1 MTQKTFNFPLGGGL
15 DLTTPPAA
23 IHPGRVLSA
32 NNYEPDDEG
41 GYRRILGYE
50 RFDGQPSPS
59 AASYW
64 FIYYDQGS
72 GTEPVAG
79 NIVTG
84 LTSTDTAQV
93 LFVVTNTGTWGVDA
107 AGWIVVVNATGL
119 YSNNE
124 TLQVAAATI
133 AVADGALL
141 LAGIAAEEQPATTD
155 ALHETYLRA
164 AREAR
169 RALIAAVPGAGPIRG
184 VWFFNS
190 FVYAVRDNV
199 GQTLGVMHKSSAAG
213 FTVVPLGNYIDFDK
227 GSIDPFEEGETVTGS
242 PSTATGVVV
251 STGITIGSFSL
262 SNTDYVLFDTGA
274 IASFAVGETVTASP
288 SGATG
293 VVASLIIDSGAFGT
307 GDEAGE
313 LHLHSVTGVFT
324 ASDTL
329 LGGTSGATANC
340 NSALIVVNMASGRLY
355 LKTISGT
362 FTASDTL
369 LGGTSGAVANCN
381 SASTA
386 VTLPPGGKYQFYNYN
401 FGGSIGTYS
410 MWGVNGVGRGF
421 RYDGTDFSPIHVTGL
436 TDATDKPQHVVA
448 HKKHLFFSIGS
459 SVQHSST
466 GFPMVWSALSGAAEI
481 ATGDT
486 CTGMQDQPGGT
497 LAIFNRNR
505 TYILYGNDVGD
516 WDLSDYNLE
525 KGAIEWTIQDAGVSI
540 YFDDRGISVLD
551 QTDKWG
557 DFDLASISQRVDP
570 LIQFK
575 KRLVNNSVRIRSKSQ
590 YRVFFS
596 DGTGLILRVDN
607 HPQRSNQLR
616 YEFMPMQYD
625 AVIESICSEEDLAGF
640 EHTFFGDSAGFIFE
654 AEKGESFDGA
664 LIKFFL
670 RLPFC
675 HCASPRQQKAFRK
688 ATFQVDSPD
697 QIDINFSPEF
707 SYGRQPGTVTLPEA
721 DFSTSGAEWD
731 AGSLWGS
738 FIWDGQLVGEAEAY
752 IQGEGINA
760 SLQII
765 GESNFEQVH
774 VWQSCTYNYSMRG
787 LRR

>member
-41 GYRRILGYE
+41 GYRRISGYE
-50 RFDGQPSPS
+50 RFDGQPSPTD
-59 AASYW
+59 ASYW
-64 FIYYDQGS
+64 FIYYDQGT

-84 LTSTDTAQV
+84 LTSLDTGEV

-119 YSNNE
+119 FSDNE
-124 TLQVAAATI
+124 TLQVAAVTI
-133 AVADGALL
+133 AIADGSLL
-141 LAGIAAEEQPATTD
+141 LAGIAAEERPATTD
-155 ALHETYLRA
+155 VLHEQYLRA
-164 AREAR
+164 AIEAR
-169 RALIAAVPGAGPIRG
+169 RAIILAVPGAGPVRG
-184 VWFFNS
+184 VWFFND

-199 GQTLGVMHKSSAAG
+199 GQTLGILHKSSAAG
-213 FTVVPLGNYIDFDK
+213 FTVVPLGNFIDF
-227 GSIDPFEEGETVTGS
+227 T
-242 PSTATGVVV
+242 
-251 STGITIGSFSL
+251 
-262 SNTDYVLFDTGA
+262 TGA
-274 IASFAVGETVTASP
+274 ITAFLEGEVVTQAV

-293 VVASLIIDSGAFGT
+293 VVVAVGI
-307 GDEAGE
+307 
-313 LHLHSVTGVFT
+313 
-324 ASDTL
+324 
-329 LGGTSGATANC
+329 TSGSFAGGDA
-340 NSALIVVNMASGRLY
+340 AGRLY
-355 LKTISGT
+355 LKGVTGT
-362 FTASDTL
+362 FDGTNTLSAPSTAT
-369 LGGTSGAVANCN
+369 GTS
-381 SASTA
+381 ASVLTA
-386 VTLPPGGKYQFYNYN
+386 VTLPVGGKYQFYNYN

-410 MWGVNGVGRGF
+410 LWGVNGVGRGF
-421 RYDGTDFSPIHVTGL
+421 RYDGTDFAPIHITGL
-436 TDATDKPQHVVA
+436 TDATDKPQHVIA
-448 HKKHLFFSIGS
+448 HKKHLFFSINS

-466 GFPMVWSALSGAAEI
+466 GLPMEWNALTGAAEL
-481 ATGDT
+481 ATGDIV
-486 CTGMQDQPGGT
+486 TGMQDQPGGT

-525 KGAIEWTIQDAGVSI
+525 KGAIEWTIQDTGVSI
-540 YFDDRGISVLD
+540 YFDDRGVSVLD
-551 QTDKWG
+551 HTDKWG
-557 DFDLASISQRVDP
+557 DFALASISQRVDP

-607 HPQRSNQLR
+607 APQRSNQLR

-625 AVIESICSEEDLAGF
+625 ATIEVICSEEDLSGF
-640 EHTFFGDSAGFIFE
+640 EHTFFGDTNGFIFE

-675 HCASPRQQKAFRK
+675 HCSSPRQQKAFRK
-688 ATFQVDSPD
+688 ATFQVDAPD
-697 QIDINFSPEF
+697 QTDINFSPEF
-707 SYGRQPGTVTLPEA
+707 SYGKQAGTVALPEA
-721 DFSTSGAEWD
+721 DFSTSGGEWD
-731 AGSLWGS
+731 SNDFWGA

-760 SLQII
+760 SIQIL
-765 GESNFEQVH
+765 GESNFERAH
-774 VWQSCTYNYSMRG
+774 VWQSCTYNFSMRG